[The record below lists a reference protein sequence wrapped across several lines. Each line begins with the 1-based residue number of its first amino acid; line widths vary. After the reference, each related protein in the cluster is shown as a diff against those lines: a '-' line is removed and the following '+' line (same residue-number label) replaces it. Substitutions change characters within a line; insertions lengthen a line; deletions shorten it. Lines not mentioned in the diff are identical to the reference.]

1 MNTKLFLFEDFVL
14 AASTIQKA
22 IKSGVAY
29 ILLTAESGAGKSSLL
44 NHLQQLLD
52 TCLYRIV
59 YFQDQKLNLTGLVR
73 VLAMKLR
80 IPIRRTNA
88 ETVQDMVSVLS
99 EDPGHTLIW
108 CDEAHLVPNE
118 TLSAMRSLVEARLG
132 GKSNISVIL
141 CGLPV
146 LRNNL
151 QAPHLFPIWRRL
163 QRRVEIIGLKSDEA
177 RPFLNHLLGK
187 KDAQRFKSDALSSLF
202 EHSRGLPGLFVN
214 YLDVITR
221 QAPKGSIDQETVQAV
236 IQQWDLA

>member
-1 MNTKLFLFEDFVL
+1 MNTELFLFADFVL
-14 AASTIQKA
+14 AATILQEA
-22 IKSGVAY
+22 IKTGVAY

-44 NHLQQLLD
+44 NYLKQLLD
-52 TCLYRIV
+52 AHLYRIV
-59 YFQDQKLNLTGLVR
+59 YFQDQKLNLTGLIR

-108 CDEAHLVPNE
+108 CDEAHLVPDE
-118 TLSAMRSLVEARLG
+118 TLSAIRSLVEARLG
-132 GKSNISVIL
+132 SKSKISVIL

-163 QRRVEIIGLKSDEA
+163 QRRVEIIGLTADEA
-177 RPFLNHLLGK
+177 GPFLSHLLGK
-187 KDAQRFKSDALSSLF
+187 KNAQRFKSDAVCALF

-214 YLDVITR
+214 YLDVIIR
-221 QAPKGSIDQETVQAV
+221 QAPKGNIDQETVQNV